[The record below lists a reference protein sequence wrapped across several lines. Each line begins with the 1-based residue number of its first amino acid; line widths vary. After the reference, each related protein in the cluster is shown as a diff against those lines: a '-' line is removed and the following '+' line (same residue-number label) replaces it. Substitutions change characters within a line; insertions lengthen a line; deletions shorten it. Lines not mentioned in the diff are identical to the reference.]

1 MLPFS
6 CSSLIVVYFPLSGC
20 VGSSLPPAPLSR
32 WGEQGC
38 CLLRCGGFSCRARA
52 LGAQASVWQCAVSAV
67 VTHKLS
73 RSPARGILP
82 GQGSNPCPELAG
94 GFLSTAPPRK
104 SYFFVKKCLLDLI
117 LVALGLRCCMLAF
130 SSCGEWGV
138 SFSLR

>member
-1 MLPFS
+1 MSRSVCLLFN
-6 CSSLIVVYFPLSGC
+6 LFPSGC
-20 VGSSLPPAPLSR
+20 AASLSR
-32 WGEQGC
+32 HGLVSGRGEQGC
-38 CLLRCGGFSCRARA
+38 CLLRWGGPSCRARLWA
-52 LGAQASVWQCAVSAV
+52 HRRQCWQCAVSAA
-67 VTHKLS
+67 VTHELS

-104 SYFFVKKCLLDLI
+104 SYFFVKKYLLVLI